1 MNIEFVNELAD
12 LMEKHNI
19 VLCLEH
25 ENDGSVTLSYSDETS
40 ESNFLGCSVFN
51 VDSDITV
58 EEIRETLKEE

>member
-1 MNIEFVNELAD
+1 MNTEFVKELAD

-19 VLCLEH
+19 TLCLEH
-25 ENDGSVTLSYSDETS
+25 ENDDSVTLSYTDDES

-51 VDSDITV
+51 VDSDITA